1 MEKFDIIIRP
11 MLSER
16 DVTKE
21 KTCYYV
27 PCMVKG
33 KPEGDIY
40 EMFKVMANK
49 CKKSTWFCLKFTFLP
64 PHLMNHL
71 IASLCRGYEISKF
84 ADTMQD
90 KKLISLF
97 RGTVVFD
104 LEKTRLQKLLVTTSP
119 NLIQIQVLDFK
130 TNAVI
135 KRGSYSHLANLVEG
149 EIMKIISTR
158 YKMTNVKFEKKW
170 ECGCVKPESVTGSI
184 DFTEE
189 NSTEYF
195 CETCTVTHKFID
207 EWSNKQSQK
216 RGSKRKKVD
225 GSGSPKKNN
234 TSRKTQYQLSQQ
246 FGESNFDTPYSK
258 PTVIAAKLHFPP
270 GALHALSRKNSLRV
284 FTKEEF
290 NYAKMVM
297 IVQNILADV
306 LFDLLKQDRGGNVK
320 PRSECDVTYLY
331 GEHRNLNKHIPSY
344 SVGRRNPWGGTWQD
358 LQNAD
363 IATGDD
369 IERIRLTRN
378 ELQHSNGF
386 KLEDARY
393 KDMCNIIDDLLKR
406 FDRRNNPAKLYTE
419 ELKDI
424 LCRTLSGE
432 EVNGVQSEMAIEI
445 EIEHQMNIPP

>member
-1 MEKFDIIIRP
+1 MENSCMEKLGTYTADVSVDVCRHVVEDGKFCISNTEDKKRVFKKIRENILKLARTMKSWNTDYPLKFIQLEKLLREKREEMPIISFQQILDLSTATPNPLSDEELNLFLKYHHEIRELVFFDDLPDYIILDTQWLSDAFKCIVTADKFQWKMRSIKNNEKWNELNQRGILHDEVLEDIFKKQTPILSKHRDHILNVMEKFDIIIRP

-207 EWSNKQSQK
+207 EWSNKQV
-216 RGSKRKKVD
+216 RLIKV
-225 GSGSPKKNN
+225 
-234 TSRKTQYQLSQQ
+234 
-246 FGESNFDTPYSK
+246 
-258 PTVIAAKLHFPP
+258 
-270 GALHALSRKNSLRV
+270 
-284 FTKEEF
+284 
-290 NYAKMVM
+290 
-297 IVQNILADV
+297 
-306 LFDLLKQDRGGNVK
+306 
-320 PRSECDVTYLY
+320 
-331 GEHRNLNKHIPSY
+331 
-344 SVGRRNPWGGTWQD
+344 
-358 LQNAD
+358 
-363 IATGDD
+363 
-369 IERIRLTRN
+369 
-378 ELQHSNGF
+378 
-386 KLEDARY
+386 
-393 KDMCNIIDDLLKR
+393 
-406 FDRRNNPAKLYTE
+406 
-419 ELKDI
+419 
-424 LCRTLSGE
+424 
-432 EVNGVQSEMAIEI
+432 
-445 EIEHQMNIPP
+445 